1 MFDTQVEKILPEI
14 EHALRKKRFLLID
27 AKSAKNIRN
36 KQVSYKIFDE
46 SNVMCKN
53 IEPDEPFKSSEISH
67 MSTDLINSM
76 ERFNFINSNDTQ
88 NSNT

>member
-46 SNVMCKN
+46 SNVICKN
-53 IEPDEPFKSSEISH
+53 IEPD
-67 MSTDLINSM
+67 
-76 ERFNFINSNDTQ
+76 
-88 NSNT
+88 